1 MHKAQ
6 SQTREFYVKMGSPVS
21 PAEPALRDPDL
32 RARLILEEALET
44 AAGLVGRG
52 EALRHVDSI
61 TSEKYRSWS
70 PFPDIVEVV
79 DGLCDLA
86 YVTYGTAEAVGV
98 DLEPYFELVHAANMQ
113 KEPRP
118 IDGHGK
124 RGFKPAGWE
133 DPKEKIRVM
142 LGRLL

>member
-1 MHKAQ
+1 MSKQEMVHD
-6 SQTREFYVKMGSPVS
+6 FLVKMGSPVA
-21 PAEPALRDPDL
+21 PAEPKIRDAEL

-44 AAGLVGRG
+44 ASGLIGRG
-52 EALRHVDSI
+52 EALRMVDSL
-61 TSEKYRSWS
+61 TSEKYQSWAQ
-70 PFPDIVEVV
+70 FPDVVEVV

-98 DLEPYFELVHAANMQ
+98 DLEPYFELVHAANMK
-113 KEPRP
+113 KEPRL

-124 RGFKPAGWE
+124 RGYKPAGWE
-133 DPKEKIRVM
+133 DPKEAMRVL